1 MRPVFRR
8 ADSEAFFR
16 RARSKDPETFDRL
29 MVSADVR
36 ESGDCWPWTRS
47 TAGGYGKLRIGG
59 PKQIAHRVMFA
70 LCFYPPG
77 DLEVRHICHN
87 PGCINPAHLRAGTH
101 RDNMIDRMLAGRG
114 GNLKGEANG
123 RAKLTETDVRFI
135 RRRSSAGASLLDL
148 SRDFG
153 ITKTA
158 VSYVVRGKNWKHI
171 KKEGA

>member
-1 MRPVFRR
+1 
-8 ADSEAFFR
+8 
-16 RARSKDPETFDRL
+16 
-29 MVSADVR
+29 
-36 ESGDCWPWTRS
+36 
-47 TAGGYGKLRIGG
+47 
-59 PKQIAHRVMFA
+59 
-70 LCFYPPG
+70 
-77 DLEVRHICHN
+77 
-87 PGCINPAHLRAGTH
+87 
-101 RDNMIDRMLAGRG
+101 MIDRMLAGRG

-148 SRDFG
+148 SREFG